1 MDSNCHVDTVQKTA
15 TVEERQVTTSAL
27 LTVQGM
33 GCPNCAARVR
43 NSLFSLTG
51 VVEAQVLLEL
61 ALADV
66 TYNPTLT
73 DIPAL
78 IKAVAQAGGGDAR
91 HNYQA
96 HLVNGPGVEL
106 SHNA

>member
-1 MDSNCHVDTVQKTA
+1 MDSNCHVDAIQKTA
-15 TVEERQVTTSAL
+15 TAEERQVSASAL

-43 NSLFSLTG
+43 NSLLSLTG

-66 TYNPTLT
+66 TYNPNLT
-73 DIPAL
+73 NIPAL
-78 IKAVAQAGGGDAR
+78 INAVAQAGGSDGR
-91 HNYQA
+91 HHYQA
-96 HLVNGPGVEL
+96 QLVNGPGVEIE
-106 SHNA
+106 NYA